1 MLHIHLAFAPTSKPW
16 TVWSWIHYL
25 IWSEQWLLLR
35 NFVLFVGFEIVAY
48 CSYNLV
54 FFRQKK
60 LASFRSFGRAAYLPS
75 TLEKAG
81 IKFSID
87 VPKLIYLVAVVW
99 VSIKLL
105 P

>member
-60 LASFRSFGRAAYLPS
+60 NLHLS
-75 TLEKAG
+75 E
-81 IKFSID
+81 
-87 VPKLIYLVAVVW
+87 VLVEQPTYQA
-99 VSIKLL
+99 

>member
-1 MLHIHLAFAPTSKPW
+1 M
-16 TVWSWIHYL
+16 
-25 IWSEQWLLLR
+25 
-35 NFVLFVGFEIVAY
+35 AY

-54 FFRQKK
+54 FFRQKKK

-87 VPKLIYLVAVVW
+87 VPKLIYLVAVV
-99 VSIKLL
+99 
-105 P
+105 